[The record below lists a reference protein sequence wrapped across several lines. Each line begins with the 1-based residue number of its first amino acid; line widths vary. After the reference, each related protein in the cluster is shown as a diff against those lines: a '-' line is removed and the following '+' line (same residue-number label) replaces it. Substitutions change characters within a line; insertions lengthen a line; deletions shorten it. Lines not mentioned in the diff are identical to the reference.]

1 VRARQED
8 VRDASNLYR
17 EAIARADAL
26 GMRPLLARCR
36 LGLGRLAEM
45 TGDRDAGRAEI
56 ARAAA
61 TFRELAMPYWLAQ
74 AEPALLT

>member
-1 VRARQED
+1 MRARQD
-8 VRDASNLYR
+8 GVREAISLYR
-17 EAIARADAL
+17 EAMARAEAL

-45 TGDRDAGRAEI
+45 RGDRDAGRAEI

-61 TFRELAMPYWLAQ
+61 TFRELAMPYWLTQ
-74 AEPALLT
+74 AEPALLG